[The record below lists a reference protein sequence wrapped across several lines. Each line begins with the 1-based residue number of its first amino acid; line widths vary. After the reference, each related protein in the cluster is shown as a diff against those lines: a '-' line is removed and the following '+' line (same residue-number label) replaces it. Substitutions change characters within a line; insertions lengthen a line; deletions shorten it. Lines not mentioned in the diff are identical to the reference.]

1 MNSNVQYCCKE
12 RKKKE
17 NYVCVLNKIKQT
29 TLELYYDDDDE
40 NNNNDDDVDYG
51 YDNDY
56 NNSDKRTGTIN
67 CY

>member
-1 MNSNVQYCCKE
+1 M
-12 RKKKE
+12 
-17 NYVCVLNKIKQT
+17 LNKIKQT